1 GAETRVAC
9 DVGMRG
15 EELVELR
22 RARRA
27 EPRHGLGEQTA
38 ARDAYGAP
46 VDERRRSTEVTG
58 AGPARVGD
66 GARVEQRLVP
76 VAARAGGVR
85 AGVERLVEER
95 GQERQGCD
103 VAA

>member
-15 EELVELR
+15 EELLELR
-22 RARRA
+22 RVRRA

-38 ARDAYGAP
+38 ARDADGAP

-76 VAARAGGVR
+76 VAARDGSVR
-85 AGVERLVEER
+85 AGVERVGEGRWEKR
-95 GQERQGCD
+95 TGGG
-103 VAA
+103 